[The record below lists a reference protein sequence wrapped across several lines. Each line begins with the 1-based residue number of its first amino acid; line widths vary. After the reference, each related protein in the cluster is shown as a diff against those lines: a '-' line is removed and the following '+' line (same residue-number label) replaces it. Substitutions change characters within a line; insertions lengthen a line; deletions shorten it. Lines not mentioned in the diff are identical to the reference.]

1 MSNPIPVSELL
12 ATALDAVKAAR
23 EIILHYYQAD
33 VRVEMKPD
41 QSPVT
46 IADQKAEEE
55 IISVIRA
62 KYPSHAFFGEE
73 TGESSGLGETNEM
86 YTWIIDPIDGTKN
99 FIRQIPLFGTQLAVM
114 HRGEIIAGVSSMP
127 AIGELLYAS
136 KGGGAF
142 LNGTPASVS
151 KISEIEKS
159 AISFYGYEKDPR
171 FTQVME
177 FSKRVAYAR
186 GFGDCYSYHLVAT
199 GRIDAA
205 FEPRIRIWDIAPF
218 AIVIPEAG
226 GKISDDAGRKID
238 LETRSIVASNGA
250 LHQAILQNVG

>member
-1 MSNPIPVSELL
+1 MHSRIPVAELL
-12 ATALDAVKAAR
+12 ATALDAVQVAR
-23 EIILHYYQAD
+23 EVILHYYKTD

-46 IADQKAEEE
+46 IADQKTEEE
-55 IISVIRA
+55 IIAVIRK

-73 TGESSGLGETNEM
+73 TGESGDRESSGDQ

-114 HRGEIIAGVSSMP
+114 HQGEIVAGVSSMP

-136 KGGGAF
+136 KEGGAF
-142 LNGTPASVS
+142 LNGKPAQVS
-151 KISEIEKS
+151 TVQEFAKG
-159 AISFYGYEKDPR
+159 AVSFYGYEKDPR
-171 FTQVME
+171 FQQVME
-177 FSKRVAYAR
+177 FSKQFAYSR

-218 AIVIPEAG
+218 AIIVPEAG
-226 GKISDDAGRKID
+226 GSISDDAGQKID
-238 LETRSIVASNGA
+238 LETRSIVATNGL
-250 LHQAILQNVG
+250 LHQSVLRHVR